1 MVVLTGAGISAE
13 SGSGLDEGFPEHGVT
28 VYGSP
33 RKGNVRKD
41 HVRSAENKIL
51 QLDMGENRNRIPNPA
66 GVSNDRVAFNVV
78 PLPKAANLSNDS
90 ARRDVGEVPDFG
102 EFADDGPVINDGSWM
117 NEGLCFDLKWLV
129 HGIYTCLFRR
139 MRVNPMWRRVRTIKT
154 QMTLRPQ

>member
-1 MVVLTGAGISAE
+1 M
-13 SGSGLDEGFPEHGVT
+13 T

-78 PLPKAANLSNDS
+78 PLPKAAILSNDS

-102 EFADDGPVINDGSWM
+102 EFADDGPVINDGGWM
-117 NEGLCFDLKWLV
+117 NEGLSFDPKWLV
-129 HGIYTCLFRR
+129 HGLYTCLY
-139 MRVNPMWRRVRTIKT
+139 PAHEG
-154 QMTLRPQ
+154 